1 MIIVGGENV
10 FAMEVEQVISR
21 QEIHLIFDFHLI
33 HLQSSRVATAIQIFS
48 YFLNIISIHINSY
61 QYFINPISFFSN
73 PLQGYL
79 ASFAVQCLILRIFNK
94 TIWSEEIEEMDTF
107 WNMKMWNA
115 EVRWTWWNLGR
126 GWDSEHWVVHPCMT
140 VIFRTGRPLRSDVG
154 RRWTTPSNAWWYC
167 GR

>member
-48 YFLNIISIHINSY
+48 YFLNIITIHINSY

-94 TIWSEEIEEMDTF
+94 TI
-107 WNMKMWNA
+107 
-115 EVRWTWWNLGR
+115 
-126 GWDSEHWVVHPCMT
+126 
-140 VIFRTGRPLRSDVG
+140 
-154 RRWTTPSNAWWYC
+154 
-167 GR
+167 